1 MSTGVTVTGGAERFV
16 STIGESRPT
25 IGLDVHGR
33 CSQTSEEGGRAGCRQ
48 EPTRS
53 GTFAEVKVTAY
64 AHRRAE
70 AGAVGRYPYVGS
82 RGLRPGCQTR
92 RSLGR
97 SGPCAAATSRTLS
110 GLGCP
115 ERTDLDRLPDGGG
128 GLRRPGERSIEVLG
142 LDDVEAAEVFLRL
155 REGAVGGQHLAA
167 GHAHDRG
174 SGGFVQGAAEDP
186 GARRPQLLVE
196 GLDLLPGLLHL
207 FVGHRVADLAF
218 DAVDRQQVLRH
229 GGLPSRRAGTSRLSP
244 RLRTGLRQIDTYPG
258 KAPQRRMTSIDLQWL
273 VIENDLPIG
282 PTGPAP
288 VLGPSDAGRRRRSGS
303 FLP

>member
-33 CSQTSEEGGRAGCRQ
+33 SSQTSEECGRAGCRQ

-64 AHRRAE
+64 AHRRAG

-115 ERTDLDRLPDGGG
+115 ERTDLD
-128 GLRRPGERSIEVLG
+128 
-142 LDDVEAAEVFLRL
+142 
-155 REGAVGGQHLAA
+155 
-167 GHAHDRG
+167 
-174 SGGFVQGAAEDP
+174 
-186 GARRPQLLVE
+186 
-196 GLDLLPGLLHL
+196 LLPGLLHL

-229 GGLPSRRAGTSRLSP
+229 GGPPSDWAGTSRLSP
-244 RLRTGLRQIDTYPG
+244 LLRTGLAQIDT
-258 KAPQRRMTSIDLQWL
+258 
-273 VIENDLPIG
+273 
-282 PTGPAP
+282 
-288 VLGPSDAGRRRRSGS
+288 
-303 FLP
+303 